1 MPRCFWV
8 TLTDTNHK
16 DMPHEF
22 WKKVINKD
30 GKETKFKKP
39 RVVIPMSPGTEF
51 EIKVRVEPDAWHY
64 HKEDWYCARLNIDGE
79 FARERFFPRQQEGQE
94 WIFDTWK
101 SGHRYKTAHRTTGS
115 AKFQESDCS
124 VGKIEVEFYPARS
137 KYQDELATAERR
149 FFDSQSD
156 RGDEPESRNVDM
168 SANHFQAKFHN
179 STLRTTKGSK
189 IGGGGGG
196 GGGQKRS
203 RFGAP
208 AKVMQDIEPIGRMVL
223 YYDTSNN
230 LRDRRILQPKLNR
243 DHRQYFPEE
252 DFLDQMR
259 QGRKLDRRAEKRKG
273 KKRLIADLTD
283 EAGGSPTFTME
294 DAPAGVKREA
304 RSGRPAKRQRTEE
317 AAKAE
322 KDEDGNVVIL
332 D

>member
-8 TLTDTNHK
+8 TLTDTSHK

-22 WKKVINKD
+22 WKKIITKE

-64 HKEDWYCARLNIDGE
+64 HKEEWYCARLNIDGE

-115 AKFQESDCS
+115 ARFQESDKE

-137 KYQDELATAERR
+137 KYQDELQTAERR
-149 FFDSQSD
+149 FYDSQDSQ
-156 RGDEPESRNVDM
+156 GDDVAARNVDM

-179 STLRTTKGSK
+179 STLRTTKGQK
-189 IGGGGGG
+189 IG

-208 AKVMQDIEPIGRMVL
+208 AKVMSDVEPIGRMVL
-223 YYDTSNN
+223 YYDTPNN

-252 DFLDQMR
+252 DFLNTMR
-259 QGRKLDRRAEKRKG
+259 AERKLERQSDKRQG

-283 EAGGSPTFTME
+283 DATGSPTFTME
-294 DAPAGVKREA
+294 DAPKAVKRE
-304 RSGRPAKRQRTEE
+304 RGSGRPAKRQRTE